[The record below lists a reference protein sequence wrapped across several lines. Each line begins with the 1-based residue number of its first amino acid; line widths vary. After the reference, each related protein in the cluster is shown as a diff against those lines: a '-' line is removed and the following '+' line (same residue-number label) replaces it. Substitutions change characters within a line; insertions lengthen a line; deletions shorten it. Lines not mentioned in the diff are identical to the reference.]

1 MRKIAY
7 TIIGIFVF
15 SLLLMG
21 TSYAQC
27 LEPINASQL
36 VGINVRD
43 VQGLYMGQISDVVFN
58 PSNDRVSSVILSDI
72 PGMGTEH
79 IAIPFDSLTRTGEFE
94 FIFKPSDE
102 AYSYFDASPL
112 SPNWD
117 QTLSLYK
124 KDQPMLESGYRSSEL
139 LGARVETPN
148 GDNIAWAD
156 DIVIDTAGGH
166 VVYLILN
173 DVGGT
178 TDRMVA
184 VPFRDLS
191 KKSENLFVL
200 RETKDQ
206 ILAAP
211 AFSWDNSNDLA
222 YASQI
227 YRYYGV
233 QPYWE

>member
-1 MRKIAY
+1 M
-7 TIIGIFVF
+7 F
-15 SLLLMG
+15 
-21 TSYAQC
+21 
-27 LEPINASQL
+27 
-36 VGINVRD
+36 
-43 VQGLYMGQISDVVFN
+43 VFN
-58 PSNDRVSSVILSDI
+58 PS
-72 PGMGTEH
+72 
-79 IAIPFDSLTRTGEFE
+79 
-94 FIFKPSDE
+94 DE
-102 AYSYFDASPL
+102 SYSYFSASPL

-117 QTLSLYK
+117 ETLSLYK
-124 KDQPMLESGYRSSEL
+124 KDQSMLENGYRSSKL
-139 LGARVETPN
+139 LGARVETPD
-148 GDNIAWAD
+148 GSRIAWAD
-156 DIVIDTAGGH
+156 DIVIDTASGH
-166 VVYLILN
+166 VVYLVLN

-191 KKSENLFVL
+191 EKSENLFVL

-206 ILAAP
+206 ILAAL